1 MKGRVDFAERAD
13 KPSRQSNGTP
23 RPDDPQCPSSMED
36 APMTEASPATPRR
49 LPGWLRF
56 VLGLWA
62 IALLLLALQAF
73 ELAVFGALGG

>member
-1 MKGRVDFAERAD
+1 
-13 KPSRQSNGTP
+13 
-23 RPDDPQCPSSMED
+23 
-36 APMTEASPATPRR
+36 MTAASHATPRR